1 MAGILITNGTI
12 VTLNRNRDII
22 YDGSVFINDG
32 KIIDVG
38 KTGNLKKKKYSY
50 EEIIDAKNKIVLPGF
65 INVHTHVDN
74 ILLRGGLGQDRY
86 LDDWL
91 ENINFPG
98 VWALKAEDC
107 KIATALYCQEA
118 ILSGITTIVDNS
130 TWGMG
135 GSKAEEIAIPTI
147 ETYRKIGV
155 RAIYGRM
162 IGDQFPP
169 ELETSTRLL
178 REKEADIVH
187 IPIDCLSIES
197 PDDARKEIVRLI
209 NRYHLGEEGL
219 IQIWPNP
226 VKPSF
231 NSIESLRMSL
241 ELAEEYDTMVM
252 LHLDETEKDAVFDR
266 TRYGMS
272 SVEYLDSI
280 GFLNKRLLTGH
291 CVWVDEKD
299 IRLLKRNDVKIAHL
313 PVCNMYLGSGIAP
326 IVEMLN
332 LGLVVGI
339 GTDDACASDSVNMIS
354 SMKFAA
360 LLQKVKTLDA
370 SSITAEKVLEMSTI
384 DAAKALGMENL
395 IGSLEVGKRAD
406 VIILDPNYPN
416 LKPMHH
422 IPSAIVYQAYGN
434 EVDTVIVDGKILM
447 KSRNIPSIEELYAD
461 SLLAKAQEASEA
473 IINRAGMQKLRNR
486 GWKTIR
492 SRQYP

>member
-1 MAGILITNGTI
+1 MTGILIVNGTI

-22 YDGSVFINDG
+22 HNGSLFINKG
-32 KIIDVG
+32 KIIDIG
-38 KTGNLKKKKYSY
+38 KRSDLEKKYTY
-50 EEIIDAKNKIVLPGF
+50 EEKIDAKNKIILPGF
-65 INVHTHVDN
+65 VNVHTHVDN
-74 ILLRGGLGQDRY
+74 ILFRGGLGQDRY

-91 ENINFPG
+91 ENLNFPG

-107 KIATALYCQEA
+107 RIAAALYCQEA
-118 ILSGITTIVDNS
+118 MLSGITTIVDNS

-135 GSKAEEIAIPTI
+135 GPKAEEIAIPTI
-147 ETYRKIGV
+147 ETYKKIGI

-178 REKEADIVH
+178 REKEPDTVH
-187 IPIDCLSIES
+187 VPIDSLSIES
-197 PDDARKEIVRLI
+197 PDNARKETSKLI
-209 NRYHLGEEGL
+209 NRYHLGKKGL

-226 VKPSF
+226 VKTSF
-231 NSIESLRMSL
+231 NSTESLKMAL

-252 LHLDETEKDAVFDR
+252 LHLDESEKDAFFDKI
-266 TRYGMS
+266 RYGMS

-280 GFLNKRLLTGH
+280 GFLNERLLAGH
-291 CVWVDEKD
+291 CVWVDERD
-299 IRLLKRNDVKIAHL
+299 IRILKRKNVKIAHL
-313 PVCNMYLGSGIAP
+313 PICNMYLGSGIAP

-332 LGLVVGI
+332 SGLVVAL
-339 GTDDACASDSVNMIS
+339 GTDDACASDTVSMIS

-384 DAAKALGMENL
+384 DAAKALGMEKL
-395 IGSLEVGKRAD
+395 IGSIEVSKKAD
-406 VIILDPNYPN
+406 VIILDSNYPN

-434 EVDTVIVDGKILM
+434 EVDTVIIDGKIVM
-447 KSRNIPSIEELYAD
+447 KERKIASIEELYGD
-461 SLLAKAQEASEA
+461 SLLVKAQKASEA
-473 IINRAGMQKLRNR
+473 IIDRAGMQKQLDR

-492 SRQYP
+492 SSQYP